1 PQMDDPAQLRE
12 EGNGFF
18 KAGDFS
24 SAISCYS
31 KAIKVCQTPSDLA
44 TLYRNRAACY
54 LKTEKYAEAATDST
68 KAIDVN
74 QSDIKAL
81 FRRCQALE
89 KLGKLD
95 HAYKDVQRCATIQPN
110 NRMFLETLQQLRAR
124 IQEKKLH
131 EQFST
136 DRRVE
141 QMFEILFDS
150 SIEKDKK
157 ETAAHNLIVL
167 AREEAGA
174 ERIFRSNGVAL
185 LQRLM
190 ESKDVEMLLAAMR
203 TLSEL
208 CKEHRARATA
218 IMYQVG
224 LDKLCGLMAQNH
236 EEISLASCNILQT
249 IYTSLTGKDKS
260 EHIKREEAIVKD
272 VSKDLRRMLLKLLDM
287 LIDKKVSIHGR
298 DNCLNL
304 LIKNVPCKTL
314 HDRDN
319 SKTIFLTSYA
329 GLPQILTVAGAIPEL
344 PDSLPVT
351 DETRLSAS
359 VLLHKL
365 YDDLRN
371 DTEREVYDKLC
382 DNFVT
387 GSFSGEDMTK
397 NLHAI
402 QTISGLLAGPYD
414 VGNRVLGQKGVLETI
429 ISLAGSESE
438 LEQLVATEALV
449 LASAKTSRATFITTN
464 GITLLKDIYKRARND
479 KIKIRALVGLCK
491 LGSAGGTD
499 YSMRQFAEGSTEK
512 LAKQCRKWLCC
523 PTIDNRTKRW
533 AVEGLAYLTL
543 DADVKDDFVE
553 DEAAL
558 KAMFDLARAGD
569 KTIIYSVSSALVN
582 CTNSYDTKE
591 RVPELVQL
599 AKYTKQHIPED
610 HPKSKKNIVIYRL
623 QGHLQHSVY
632 HQTRCPTRAH
642 KIINLSQNSPLWYVC
657 AHRVFL
663 ALAEDPN
670 DRGIIISH
678 GGGKGLIPLALE
690 GTKEGKI
697 KAAHAL
703 AKLTI
708 NANPRIVFHG
718 ETIYEV
724 VRPLVSLLNSEL
736 DGLPNFEGL
745 MALTNLAGD
754 NEKLRQKIIK
764 EKAMPEIENYM
775 FEEHEQIRLAATQ
788 CMCNM
793 VISKEVQEM
802 FLKEG
807 NDRLKMAVLLC
818 GEDEEPLQIAASG
831 MLAMLTSA
839 HKSLCSRVP
848 TVTTQW
854 LEILQ
859 RLLLHKNGDVQHRGM
874 VITLNLML
882 AERDIAQK
890 LMECEVLEIL
900 IVLSKDERPERMKIT
915 EAARACLTAAM
926 DYGLIKPFS

>member
-1 PQMDDPAQLRE
+1 MDDPAQLRE

-54 LKTEKYAEAATDST
+54 LKMEKYAEAATDST

-124 IQEKKLH
+124 IQEKLH

-260 EHIKREEAIVKD
+260 EHIKREEAVVKD

-314 HDRDN
+314 YDRDN
-319 SKTIFLTSYA
+319 SKTIFLTSY

-344 PDSLPVT
+344 PDALPVT

-569 KTIIYSVSSALVN
+569 KTIMYSVSSALVN
-582 CTNSYDTKE
+582 CTNSYNTKE

-610 HPKSKKNIVIYRL
+610 HPKDHKDFVAKRVKRL
-623 QGHLQHSVY
+623 LKAGVVSALVVMIKSDSAILTDTTKEQF
-632 HQTRCPTRAH
+632 A
-642 KIINLSQNSPLWYVC
+642 
-657 AHRVFL
+657 RVFL
-663 ALAEDPN
+663 ALAEDPH

-736 DGLPNFEGL
+736 DGLPNYEGL

-874 VITLNLML
+874 VIALNLML

-926 DYGLIKPFS
+926 DYGLIKPFSH